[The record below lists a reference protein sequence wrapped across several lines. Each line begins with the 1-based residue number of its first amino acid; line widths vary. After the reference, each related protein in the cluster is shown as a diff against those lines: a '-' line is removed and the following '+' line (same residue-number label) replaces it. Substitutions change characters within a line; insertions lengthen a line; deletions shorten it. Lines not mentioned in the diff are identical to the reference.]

1 MKKQPFLNL
10 LCCHLTDNES
20 VSYESDS
27 QPAAGTGITEF
38 HTSCAA
44 SPAPSDS
51 AGVTQHPPEKRLT
64 EPFTCLPIDDTCP
77 LVLPKVVQKDF
88 LFLVKAVKR
97 QKTAHRFLFLGPS
110 GTGKTAAAQM
120 LGKHTERTVYT
131 IDLANTLGNSTR
143 ATADNIKH
151 TFADIPLEGLI
162 VVDGLAALNTHG
174 KSSHPAAT
182 FRQILA
188 RLPAMTTMVVT
199 ANLSAETLEDW
210 APFFDAIVD
219 FDRYTEA
226 DRLKAADAVL
236 AHLRNSFRY
245 PGNPHLRLFHRL
257 LRLQGPVPA
266 PGTVKTRIQSALIL
280 SDPDKPADYL
290 RRFFEA
296 ITKTQPLS
304 LQNLRDKDFSVRE
317 IEVLTGTPKSTVARL
332 TQAPALSDSI
342 HPAKDVPKSMQETA
356 SPILHY
362 KGYSGSIEV
371 DLKSDN
377 LYGKVLNIRG
387 SVVYKANTVS
397 ELRQNFKIAVDDYLM
412 NHKINE

>member
-1 MKKQPFLNL
+1 MKNFPVGQGSRSN
-10 LCCHLTDNES
+10 
-20 VSYESDS
+20 VSSDS
-27 QPAAGTGITEF
+27 GLECTFRWE
-38 HTSCAA
+38 
-44 SPAPSDS
+44 
-51 AGVTQHPPEKRLT
+51 
-64 EPFTCLPIDDTCP
+64 
-77 LVLPKVVQKDF
+77 VQ
-88 LFLVKAVKR
+88 V
-97 QKTAHRFLFLGPS
+97 FLGPS
-110 GTGKTAAAQM
+110 GTGKTATAQM

-151 TFADIPLEGLI
+151 TFADIPREGLI

-188 RLPAMTTMVVT
+188 RLPAMTIMVVT
-199 ANLSAETLEDW
+199 ANLSAEALEDW
-210 APFFDAIVD
+210 APCFDAIVD

-236 AHLRNSFRY
+236 VHLRNSFRY
-245 PGNPHLRLFHRL
+245 SGNPHLRLFHRL
-257 LRLQGPVPA
+257 LQLQGPVPA
-266 PGTVKTRIQSALIL
+266 PGPVKTRIQSALIL

-332 TQAPALSDSI
+332 TQAPALSDST
-342 HPAKDVPKSMQETA
+342 HPATDVPQSMKETA

-362 KGYSGSIEV
+362 KGYSGSVEI
-371 DLKSDN
+371 DLESDN
-377 LYGKVLNIRG
+377 LYGKVLNIRS
-387 SVVYKANTVS
+387 SVVYKANTVP
-397 ELRQNFKIAVDDYLM
+397 ELRQNFKIAVDDYFM
-412 NHKINE
+412 NRKVNESKPKKMTP